1 MVREGALGLERSR
14 ESTVLPLLIPLR
26 DLYPNVN
33 ICTRILG
40 TINQPIHLRKCHHQL
55 AVQIV
60 QCVEYVLGQS
70 ELYARLNCLQG
81 AKSSPLAA
89 MHLK

>member
-40 TINQPIHLRKCHHQL
+40 T
-55 AVQIV
+55 
-60 QCVEYVLGQS
+60 
-70 ELYARLNCLQG
+70 
-81 AKSSPLAA
+81 
-89 MHLK
+89 M